1 MLTSDYNPDE
11 AVAQRLA
18 QLGGDWRT
26 RREMLQH
33 LAFAMHS
40 RGQAAGREIGER
52 ELTEVLCAY
61 LRQRRH
67 M

>member
-1 MLTSDYNPDE
+1 MLLIVHFNLRCLPDQRTELYLAMVDTLLTSDYNPDE

-33 LAFAMHS
+33 LAFAH
-40 RGQAAGREIGER
+40 
-52 ELTEVLCAY
+52 
-61 LRQRRH
+61 
-67 M
+67 